1 MTSFSPIMPSRRLT
15 FTVKSSQLPKL
26 PCYLPAHRPPAVCT
40 CLYINS
46 ASPTTTIA
54 TAWIADS
61 GQHHSAQFTLD
72 RSIRKAFAHL
82 NAFEMA
88 LHYGQGARRSAH
100 HAARGGPPSNMSSAN
115 NIPLGRPQ
123 RSRAS
128 TRCEKS
134 RVKETQRK
142 RDRRDRRSE
151 LKTGR
156 SPSPTVPLRRPDR
169 LADRVTNVTG
179 GDVRGSNT
187 LDGTHDPPPRPQQGR
202 RLRERI
208 TYDRS
213 FDVDGGPVQS
223 LPSPPNGYQAQAK
236 VMNTNTITTDST
248 DNIDVDDFADLFS
261 PDHPQPRPPRE
272 RLSTKPMQHGSPHDL
287 PFNLHIH
294 APRPV
299 QPASRRE
306 PIRMVTSWTPHKPD
320 IDGPLPGHPPSPTT
334 ADKPEANK
342 RPVNTYKG
350 KDPIKRRV
358 QNNLLRCILADKPL
372 PKARKKPDRMVLKC
386 AGRQEFR

>member
-1 MTSFSPIMPSRRLT
+1 
-15 FTVKSSQLPKL
+15 
-26 PCYLPAHRPPAVCT
+26 
-40 CLYINS
+40 
-46 ASPTTTIA
+46 
-54 TAWIADS
+54 
-61 GQHHSAQFTLD
+61 
-72 RSIRKAFAHL
+72 
-82 NAFEMA
+82 
-88 LHYGQGARRSAH
+88 
-100 HAARGGPPSNMSSAN
+100 MSSAN

-306 PIRMVTSWTPHKPD
+306 PIRMVTSWTPHEPD